1 MRQVRPEVMPSFEP
15 DGDPALETP
24 RRAAGRRLE
33 VSSLARAVRWP
44 SVVAL
49 ASGLVLATSALVWL
63 GYVATR
69 GWTNDA
75 TALTNRRAQEAMTL
89 VRAAITAD
97 MKGAWIS
104 ALVPIDPRVFDEAP
118 PASLLQVAAKAF
130 ARFPY
135 PESFVLWTA
144 RDDRTWALNRAERP
158 PAWDRQ
164 TPSDDPFPVVV
175 RPDPPALAGLV
186 SALRAQASSQY
197 PFAVVEL
204 PLDGSPYQVVAHVV
218 FNPREPHDVVGFVA
232 FTVRLASLGDYFA
245 PLLAQ
250 VETIG
255 GFRDG
260 VATAVTDEQGH
271 QIAHTRA
278 APADATTATARFPLL
293 FIDASLARARAGAPP
308 ARAWAVHARPIP
320 DAALIATLRG
330 ARQTFVLMVLAAG
343 ASVVALLWTVRANRA
358 AASLATMKSDFVAAV
373 THELKTPVALIR
385 LVGDTLANGRY
396 RSDETVKEY
405 ARLLAGEASRLSHS
419 IDGLL
424 TYARYADAAAS
435 IERHWTQP
443 GDLVDDALQ
452 RFRPAIEQ
460 MGFALTL
467 DVAPELPP
475 VCVDRA
481 AIVQAIENVVDNAI
495 KYSGP
500 SRMLALRVGDTA
512 GRVVFSCRDT
522 GCGIAPEDLGRVF
535 ERFYRGSNATAR
547 GSGLGL
553 ALTRRIV
560 ERHGGRVSVCSAIG
574 EGTQVTIEL
583 PAGNV
588 GRSEASGEAAA

>member
-1 MRQVRPEVMPSFEP
+1 MRQVRREP
-15 DGDPALETP
+15 PPALVPEGAAAEGP
-24 RRAAGRRLE
+24 RPTAVRRLE

-44 SVVAL
+44 SVVTL
-49 ASGLVLATSALVWL
+49 ATGLVLATSALVWL

-69 GWTNDA
+69 GWTTDA

-89 VRAAITAD
+89 VRAAIVAD

-104 ALVPIDPRVFDEAP
+104 ALVPIDPHVFDEAP

-158 PAWDRQ
+158 PAWDQ
-164 TPSDDPFPVVV
+164 EAPSDDPFPVVV
-175 RPDPPALAGLV
+175 RPDPPALTGLV
-186 SALRAQASSQY
+186 SALRAQASPQF

-204 PLDGSPYQVVAHVV
+204 PVGGSPYQVVAHVV

-232 FTVRLASLGDYFA
+232 FTVSLAALGEYFA

-255 GFRDG
+255 GFHDG

-271 QIAHTRA
+271 AIARTGA
-278 APADATTATARFPLL
+278 SPETATTATARFPLL
-293 FIDASLARARAGAPP
+293 FLDASLARAHAPP
-308 ARAWAVHARPIP
+308 VREWTVSTRPIP
-320 DAALIATLRG
+320 DAALLATLRG
-330 ARQTFVLMVLAAG
+330 ARQTFVLIVLAAG

-396 RSDETVKEY
+396 RSDETVKDY
-405 ARLLAGEASRLSHS
+405 ARLLAREASRLSHT

-424 TYARYADAAAS
+424 TYARYADARTS
-435 IERHWTQP
+435 IERDWAEP
-443 GDLVDDALQ
+443 GELVDDALQ
-452 RFRPAIEQ
+452 RFRPTIEQ
-460 MGFALTL
+460 SEFALTL
-467 DVAPELPP
+467 DVAAGLPS

-481 AIVQAIENVVDNAI
+481 AIVQALENIVDNAI
-495 KYSGP
+495 KYSGT
-500 SRMLALRVGDTA
+500 SRTLALRAADVG

-522 GCGIAPEDLGRVF
+522 GCGIEPDDLGRVF
-535 ERFYRGSNATAR
+535 ERFYRGRNATTS

-553 ALTRRIV
+553 ALTQRIV

-583 PAGNV
+583 PAGSADR
-588 GRSEASGEAAA
+588 GDASGEAAA

>member
-1 MRQVRPEVMPSFEP
+1 MRQVRPEAAPPPVPEA
-15 DGDPALETP
+15 DPAPGSTQ
-24 RRAAGRRLE
+24 AVRRLE
-33 VSSLARAVRWP
+33 VSSLARAGRWP
-44 SVVAL
+44 SVVVL
-49 ASGLVLATSALVWL
+49 ATGLVLTTSALVWL

-69 GWTNDA
+69 GWTTDA

-89 VRAAITAD
+89 MRAAITAD

-104 ALVPIDPRVFDEAP
+104 ALVPIDPRVFDETP
-118 PASLLQVAAKAF
+118 PATLLHVAAKAF

-144 RDDRTWALNRAERP
+144 RDGRTWALNRAERP

-164 TPSDDPFPVVV
+164 APSDDPFPVVV
-175 RPDPPALAGLV
+175 RPDPPALTGLV
-186 SALRAQASSQY
+186 SAVRAQASPQF

-204 PLDGSPYQVVAHVV
+204 PVDGSPYQAVAHVV

-232 FTVRLASLGDYFA
+232 FTVRLAALGEYFA

-250 VETIG
+250 VEMIG

-260 VATAVTDEQGH
+260 VATSVTDERGRPV
-271 QIAHTRA
+271 ARTRA

-293 FIDASLARARAGAPP
+293 FIDASLARMRTAAAP
-308 ARAWAVHARPIP
+308 ARAWAVHARPMP
-320 DAALIATLRG
+320 DAALLATLRG
-330 ARQTFVLMVLAAG
+330 ARQTFALMVLAAG

-396 RSDETVKEY
+396 RSDETVREY
-405 ARLLAGEASRLSHS
+405 ARLLAGEASRLSHA

-424 TYARYADAAAS
+424 TYARYADAAS
-435 IERHWTQP
+435 IERHWSQP

-460 MGFALTL
+460 LGFALTL
-467 DVAPELPP
+467 DVAPALPP

-481 AIVQAIENVVDNAI
+481 AIVQALENVVDNAI

-500 SRMLALRVGDTA
+500 SRTLALRVADTD

-522 GCGIAPEDLGRVF
+522 GCGIAPDDLDRVF
-535 ERFYRGSNATAR
+535 ERFYRGRNATTR

-560 ERHGGRVSVCSAIG
+560 ERHGGRVSVCSAMD

-583 PAGNV
+583 PAGDA
-588 GRSEASGEAAA
+588 GRGTTSGEVAA